1 MRTTVQLDDDLLSQL
16 KERAAA
22 EKLSLTRC
30 INRLLRRALEAPAS
44 GQPRRAF
51 RQETFRMGAPAFDLQ
66 TALAL
71 AMNLEDEEVLRKLAL
86 RK

>member
-16 KERAAA
+16 RERAAA

-30 INRLLRRALEAPAS
+30 INQLLRRALDSPSSE
-44 GQPRRAF
+44 QPRRTF
-51 RQETFRMGAPAFDLQ
+51 RQETFRMGAPAFELRK
-66 TALAL
+66 ALSL
-71 AMNLEDEEVLRKLAL
+71 ATDFEDEEVLRKLAL